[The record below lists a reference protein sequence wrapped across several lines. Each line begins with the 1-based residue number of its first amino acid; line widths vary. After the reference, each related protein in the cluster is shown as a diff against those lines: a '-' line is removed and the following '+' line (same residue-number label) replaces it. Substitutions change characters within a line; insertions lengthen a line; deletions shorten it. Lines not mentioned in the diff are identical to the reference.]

1 MRVWPTAALAGLLAL
16 VVAAPGASAA
26 TALDAPTKVVR
37 VGKQKVGYR
46 SIGTGR
52 PVVLITGLGGS
63 MDGWDPTWLDAIAAA
78 GHRVVIFDN
87 EGVGRSTAASGP
99 LTIRRMGD
107 TTAGLIA
114 RLRLKRPDVAG
125 WSMGGM
131 IAQSLA
137 VRHPLSLRRLVLL
150 ATAPGDGKG
159 TAPYSDA
166 LKALTG
172 GTSDVNV
179 LLGLLFPADQTA
191 ARDRYVADILMR
203 KPFEGTAPAAVA
215 ASQTSASGAWLTG
228 QDPDGKRVGKLR
240 LPVLVGG
247 GEQDHLLPFP
257 NQLHLAAM
265 LRGAALISY
274 ADASHGFFIQHA
286 DDFLPRLNAFLTLK

>member
-1 MRVWPTAALAGLLAL
+1 MKPRPIAALAVLLAL

-46 SIGTGR
+46 SFGTGR
-52 PVVLITGLGGS
+52 PVVMVMGLGGTMGS
-63 MDGWDPTWLDAIAAA
+63 WDPTILDAIAGA

-87 EGVGRSTAASGP
+87 EGIGRSTAGKGR

-114 RLRLKRPDVAG
+114 RLRLKRPDVVG

-137 VRHPLSLRRLVLL
+137 VRHPRSLRRLALL
-150 ATAPGDGKG
+150 ATAPGDGKA
-159 TAPYSDA
+159 TAPRPEA

-172 GTSDVNV
+172 GSDVTA

-191 ARDRYVADILMR
+191 ARDRYVGNILMR
-203 KPFEGTAPAAVA
+203 KPFEGVAPAAVA
-215 ASQTSASGAWLTG
+215 ASQTSASGAWLTA
-228 QDPDGKRVGKLR
+228 QDPDGKRVAKLK

-247 GEQDHLLPFP
+247 GEQDPLLPVS
-257 NQLHLAAM
+257 NQIHLADM
-265 LRGAALISY
+265 IGGAALITY
-274 ADASHGFFIQHA
+274 PDASHGFFMQHA
-286 DDFLPRLNAFLTLK
+286 EDFTPRLNAFIS